1 MPGVKIWRS
10 TVGTKILMAFTGIL
24 LVGFVLAH
32 MFGNLKAFAGPESF
46 DAYAEFLR
54 EVGYPA
60 VPHNGILW
68 VTRLAL
74 LAAVGIHIWAALTLT
89 RTSQA
94 ARGVGYRKI
103 DSQVFS
109 YASRTMRWG
118 GIIILAFVIYHLLHM
133 TTGQVHPDFQH
144 GEAYH
149 NLVTGFRSPVVAGA
163 YIVAVGALAF
173 HLHHGVWSM
182 FQTLGA
188 SSPQYN
194 HLRRPL
200 AAVIAVVTFLG
211 FASVPIS
218 IQLGI
223 IS

>member
-10 TVGTKILMAFTGIL
+10 TVGMKILMALTGIL

-32 MFGNLKAFAGPESF
+32 MFGNLKAFAGAESF
-46 DAYAEFLR
+46 NAYAEFLR

-74 LAAVGIHIWAALTLT
+74 LAAVGIHVWAALSLT
-89 RTSQA
+89 RLSQA
-94 ARGVGYRKI
+94 ARAVGYRKVE
-103 DSQVFS
+103 SQVFS

-133 TTGQVHPDFQH
+133 TTGQLHPEFQH

-149 NLVTGFRSPVVAGA
+149 NLVTGFSNPVVAGA
-163 YIVAVGALAF
+163 YVVAVAALAF

-188 SSPQYN
+188 SSPRYN

-200 AAVIAVVTFLG
+200 AAAIAAVTFLG